1 MRRLRLLWV
10 IPYLPRRGVMASRER
25 WWALLARLA
34 SRHEVSLL
42 AFVDPED
49 LGAEGELP
57 PGLAAVHQ
65 VAKAPFVPDDPM
77 GLLPRTVRGGFVHPA
92 LRAAIAARAAPG
104 RYDLVQYEWAEMAH
118 VMPPPTTPTILTVQQ
133 LGFAAHGPA
142 WRVAGGGVRAG
153 ATALFRHLRDLDFE
167 LRAVACAHHVIVMSR
182 EDAARLRRFLPDLR
196 VSVSPVGVD
205 CAYFRPP
212 PVPPPP
218 TSDLLFVGHFGHPP
232 NPDAARFLLRDVV
245 PRLGRPVRIRIVGR
259 SIPPDLGALGP
270 AGATTIV
277 GPVPDLRPE
286 LAGAAVVV
294 APVRF
299 GTGMRGKV
307 VEALAMARPV
317 VTTTLGAE
325 GLGATAGR
333 HLLVA
338 DGAEGFAAAVRRL
351 LDDPVFAARLGQ
363 EGRALV
369 ESRFDWDAIAAAH
382 EAIYE
387 RVLADP
393 GPPPALPEGERPPP
407 ALARLGRFPAVALGV
422 ARVGARGL
430 RWHLRRRPTTAA
442 RARARPASAG
452 GGSRA

>member
-10 IPYLPRRGVMASRER
+10 IPHLPRRGIMASRER
-25 WWALLARLA
+25 WWALLTRFA

-49 LGAEGELP
+49 AGAERELP

-65 VAKAPFVPDDPM
+65 VVKAPFVPDDPM
-77 GLLPRTVRGGFVHPA
+77 ALLPRTVRGAFVHPA
-92 LRAAIAARAAPG
+92 LRAAIAERVAAG
-104 RYDLVQYEWAEMAH
+104 SYDLVQYEFAEMAH
-118 VMPPPTTPTILTVQQ
+118 LMPRPTTPTILTVQQ
-133 LGFAAHGPA
+133 LGFAAHAPA
-142 WRVAGGGVRAG
+142 WRVAGGGLKAG
-153 ATALFRHLRDLDFE
+153 AAALFRHLRDLDFE
-167 LRAVACAHHVIVMSR
+167 LRAVARAHHVIVMSR

-196 VSVSPVGVD
+196 LSVSPVGVD

-212 PVPPPP
+212 PVPPPA
-218 TSDLLFVGHFGHPP
+218 TTDVLFVGHFEHPP
-232 NPDAARFLLRDVV
+232 NPDAARFLLREVV
-245 PRLGRPVRIRIVGR
+245 PHLGRRARIRIVGHA
-259 SIPPDLGALGP
+259 IPPDLAALGP
-270 AGATTIV
+270 PGTTTV
-277 GPVPDLRPE
+277 AGPVPDLRPE

-317 VTTTLGAE
+317 VTTSLGAE
-325 GLGATAGR
+325 GLGAIAGR

-338 DGAEGFAAAVRRL
+338 DGAEAFAAAVRHV
-351 LDDPVFAARLGQ
+351 LDDPAFAARLGQ

-369 ESRFDWDAIAAAH
+369 ESRFDWDVIAAGH

-387 RVLADP
+387 HVLADP
-393 GPPPALPEGERPPP
+393 GPAPALPEGAPRLP
-407 ALARLGRFPAVALGV
+407 ALARLGRLPALALGV

-430 RWHLRRRPTTAA
+430 RWHLRRRPTRAAA
-442 RARARPASAG
+442 RRIEPAAAG
-452 GGSRA
+452 GGTLA